1 MTELVITDINQL
13 TPDWFTTVLRK
24 NGALFTGH
32 VKNITAQRSDST
44 NTHLVKAHLSFQPA
58 STKKLI
64 RSKKFMSQF
73 PTDLPKNM
81 TCKMEGRPWWSLS
94 HNVVAL
100 AFKNLTDTDSN
111 SII

>member
-1 MTELVITDINQL
+1 MTGLVITDINQL

-24 NGALFTGH
+24 NGVLFTGS
-32 VKNITAQRSDST
+32 VKNITVQRSDST
-44 NTHLVKAHLSFQPA
+44 NARLVKVHLSFQPR

-81 TCKMEGRPWWSLS
+81 TCKM
-94 HNVVAL
+94 
-100 AFKNLTDTDSN
+100 
-111 SII
+111 